1 MFKFNQSDNVDAI
14 TFNGNDINIVQ
25 CNGTSVWAKPMGTLW
40 TRVEG
45 SYINLTSLVR
55 RTQSYEPSAT
65 IGVIQTGPAYAGGTP
80 VYYGDKI
87 TINSGYDDNYDYY
100 IFGGVDIEITSKH
113 QEVNL
118 GAELPNY
125 LYIKAFTLY
134 VEGYKTYL
142 YIQYTS
148 TSTITFD
155 MIIRDQFDITELASL
170 TSLTSYQ
177 SVTNTDHVV
186 VYNGALPESIQYTI
200 YKNGVSLGTNSNSLY
215 RTITPDEYNSAN
227 FDPDKIFSSI
237 SSATFRY

>member
-1 MFKFNQSDNVDAI
+1 MINFNQSNNLDAI
-14 TFNGNDINIVQ
+14 TFNGNDINIVK

-45 SYINLTSLVR
+45 SYINLTSLVQ

-65 IGVIQTGPAYAGGTP
+65 IGVIQTGPAHAGGTP

-87 TINSGYDDNYDYY
+87 IINNGYDDNYDYY
-100 IFGGVDIEITSKH
+100 IYGGGDIEITSKH

-118 GAELPNY
+118 GAKLPNY

-155 MIIRDQFDITELASL
+155 MIIRDQFNITELASL

-177 SVTNTDHVV
+177 SSTGTDNIII
-186 VYNGALPESIQYTI
+186 YNGALPEGIQYTI
-200 YKNGVSLGTNSNSLY
+200 YKDGTSLGTNSNSLY
-215 RTITPDEYNSAN
+215 RTITADEYNSAS
-227 FDPDKIFSSI
+227 FDPNAIFNSI
-237 SSATFRY
+237 SSVTFQY

>member
-1 MFKFNQSDNVDAI
+1 M
-14 TFNGNDINIVQ
+14 
-25 CNGTSVWAKPMGTLW
+25 
-40 TRVEG
+40 
-45 SYINLTSLVR
+45 
-55 RTQSYEPSAT
+55 
-65 IGVIQTGPAYAGGTP
+65 
-80 VYYGDKI
+80 
-87 TINSGYDDNYDYY
+87 
-100 IFGGVDIEITSKH
+100 
-113 QEVNL
+113 
-118 GAELPNY
+118 PNY